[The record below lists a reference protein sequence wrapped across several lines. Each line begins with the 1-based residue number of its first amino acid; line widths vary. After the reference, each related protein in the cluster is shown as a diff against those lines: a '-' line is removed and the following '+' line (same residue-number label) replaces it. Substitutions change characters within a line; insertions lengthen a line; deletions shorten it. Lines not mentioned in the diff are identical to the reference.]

1 MQIVR
6 SRSNEAQPSRIIGP
20 TMILINRSQEV
31 EIVKDET
38 GESREEYV
46 CTQYRM
52 SPGEYELVRAGILPE
67 GASWDEELR
76 RIERSALLDAAD
88 IRIAEMEDHVATGEG
103 GGSVIQALRE
113 YKMAVR
119 ATVTQS
125 GFPGSV
131 EYPEIPKI

>member
-6 SRSNEAQPSRIIGP
+6 SRSSEAQPSRIIGP

-31 EIVKDET
+31 GIVKDET

-103 GGSVIQALRE
+103 GESAIHALRE

-119 ATVTQS
+119 ATVDQPN
-125 GFPGSV
+125 FPESV
-131 EYPEIPKI
+131 EYPEVPSI